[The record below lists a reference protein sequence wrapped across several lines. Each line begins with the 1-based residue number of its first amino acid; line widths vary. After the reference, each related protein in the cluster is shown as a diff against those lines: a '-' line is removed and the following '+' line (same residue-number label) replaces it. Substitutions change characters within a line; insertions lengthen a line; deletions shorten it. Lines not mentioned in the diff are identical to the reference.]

1 MNPLEGG
8 RGLTGCLT
16 NQRIAPPL
24 AKGFFG
30 LGVFRFEA
38 GKPASVV
45 VSNEGAD
52 GNVHIDAV
60 QVILQK

>member
-1 MNPLEGG
+1 MTVNV
-8 RGLTGCLT
+8 

-38 GKPASVV
+38 GKPGSVV
-45 VSNEGAD
+45 VTNKGID
-52 GNVHIDAV
+52 GSAHIDAV
-60 QVILQK
+60 QIIKLK

>member
-1 MNPLEGG
+1 MTVNSAGSAV
-8 RGLTGCLT
+8 TVNV

-38 GKPASVV
+38 GKPGSVV
-45 VSNEGAD
+45 VTNKGID
-52 GNVHIDAV
+52 GSAHIDAV
-60 QVILQK
+60 QIIKLK